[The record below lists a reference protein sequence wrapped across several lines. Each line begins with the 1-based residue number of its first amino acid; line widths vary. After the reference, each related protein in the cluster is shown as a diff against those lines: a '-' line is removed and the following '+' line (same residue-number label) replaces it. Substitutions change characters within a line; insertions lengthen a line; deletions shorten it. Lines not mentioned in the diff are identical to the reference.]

1 MICPGAHLLGM
12 SLADADGVLR
22 DFRER
27 SRPISV
33 GELTSAV
40 AFGSVAASY
49 FTLLRH
55 ELRAYLEAT
64 LAALI
69 RPAEV

>member
-12 SLADADGVLR
+12 SFADADGVLR
-22 DFRER
+22 DFRVR

-49 FTLLRH
+49 FTDLY
-55 ELRAYLEAT
+55 ELSGSRNQHLCDC
-64 LAALI
+64 
-69 RPAEV
+69 